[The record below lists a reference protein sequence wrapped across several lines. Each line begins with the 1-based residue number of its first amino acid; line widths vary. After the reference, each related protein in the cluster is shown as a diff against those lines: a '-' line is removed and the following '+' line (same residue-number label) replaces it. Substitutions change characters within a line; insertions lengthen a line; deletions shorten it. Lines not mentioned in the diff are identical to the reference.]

1 VIRFAAT
8 AVVILSAFVG
18 SNWLQVTRYEV
29 PSHRLP
35 DSFDGYCI
43 VQISDLHNHKSGR
56 DQGRLLKAIRVAK
69 PDLIAITGDL
79 TYLGSWDAEQVR
91 SLVSGLLGL
100 APVCFVSGNHDVLGG
115 RFQELAHQLA
125 SLGVLV
131 LQGEST
137 ILQRG
142 MRSVV
147 LAGVP
152 DPMSFRQS
160 VRYAQP
166 GPEWETA
173 VINLRQELGSQYCIL
188 LSHRPEPFT
197 LYADLGFDLILAG
210 HAHGGQ
216 IRLPGIGALYA
227 PDQGWLPRYTSGVYA
242 SGHTKMVVSRGM
254 GNSWF
259 KIRLFNRP
267 ELVVVRL
274 RRFPD

>member
-1 VIRFAAT
+1 MRPASI
-8 AVVILSAFVG
+8 AVLALLALAG
-18 SNWLQVTRYEV
+18 SNWLQLTTYELR
-29 PSHRLP
+29 SGRLP
-35 DSFDGYCI
+35 ALFDGYCI
-43 VQISDLHNHKSGR
+43 AQISDLHNHKFGR
-56 DQGRLLKAIRVAK
+56 DEGRLLKAIREAK

-79 TYLGSWDAEQVR
+79 TYLGSWDADQVR

-100 APVCFVSGNHDVLGG
+100 APVCYVSGNHDVLEG

-137 ILQRG
+137 IVRRRTQ
-142 MRSVV
+142 SIV
-147 LAGVP
+147 LAGIP
-152 DPMSFRQS
+152 DPTSYRQS
-160 VRYAQP
+160 GRYALP
-166 GPEWETA
+166 GSEWETA
-173 VINLRQELGSQYCIL
+173 LTDLRQEIGSEYCIL

-197 LYADLGFDLILAG
+197 LYSDLRFDLVLAG

-242 SGHTKMVVSRGM
+242 SGRTKMVVSRGL

-259 KIRLFNRP
+259 KVRISNRP